1 MTKFTVKAVIIG
13 LAALL
18 TSALSQAQQPARVYR
33 IGLPWTGQPEASTLE
48 LIEAFRQELRYLG
61 YADGQ
66 NANIEIHWHSP
77 ERPDLLPGIANELA
91 RSGVD
96 ILVAGSTPQIIALK
110 QATRTIPIVMVA
122 PSDPVGTG
130 LVESLA
136 RPGGN
141 VTGLAWMQ
149 HDIIGKS
156 LQLLKEIVPTM
167 SRLADLWNPVN
178 PATQRDF
185 AEIEA
190 RGRAIGIT
198 VYSAQV
204 RASTEFANAFSSIAR
219 AHADAVIV
227 QADPLTITHRRQIL
241 ELLAQNR
248 LPSMFFMRQFVDEGG
263 LLSYGASL
271 KDQYR
276 RAAGYVAKILK
287 GARPADLPV
296 EQPRKFDLVINL
308 RTVKVL
314 GITIPE
320 SILLQADEV
329 IR

>member
-1 MTKFTVKAVIIG
+1 MTKLTIKDMIVLLV
-13 LAALL
+13 ALL
-18 TSALSQAQQPARVYR
+18 ASGLSYAEQPTRVYR
-33 IGLPWTGQPEASTLE
+33 IGLPWTGQPEPSTLQ
-48 LIEAFRQELRYLG
+48 LIEVFRQELRNLG
-61 YADGQ
+61 YVDGQ
-66 NANIEIHWHSP
+66 NVSIEVQWHSP
-77 ERPDLLPGIANELA
+77 ERPDLLPGIANNLV

-96 ILVAGSTPQIIALK
+96 VLVAGSTPQIIALK
-110 QATRTIPIVMVA
+110 QATKTIPIVMVA

-130 LVESLA
+130 LVQSLA

-156 LQLLKEIVPTM
+156 LQLLKEIVPKM
-167 SRLADLWNPVN
+167 SRLADLWNPLN
-178 PATQRDF
+178 PATRRDF
-185 AEIEA
+185 NEIEA
-190 RGRAIGIT
+190 AGRTLGIT

-204 RASTEFANAFSSIAR
+204 RVSTEFLSAFSSITR
-219 AHADAVIV
+219 AHADAVII

-241 ELLAQNR
+241 DLLAQNR

-263 LLSYGASL
+263 LVSYGASL
-271 KDQYR
+271 QDQYR
-276 RAAGYVAKILK
+276 RAAGYVDKILK

-308 RTVKVL
+308 RTAKAL